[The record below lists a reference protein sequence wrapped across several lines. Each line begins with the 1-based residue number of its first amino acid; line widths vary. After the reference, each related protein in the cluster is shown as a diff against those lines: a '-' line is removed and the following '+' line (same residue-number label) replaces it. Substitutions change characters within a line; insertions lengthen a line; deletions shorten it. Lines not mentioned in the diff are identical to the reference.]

1 MKHRYKTLI
10 KDTAIFA
17 AGSIA
22 SKAIMFFL
30 VPFYT
35 SHLSAAD
42 YGIADY
48 IFTIAQMIMPFASVV
63 IFDAVIRFG
72 IQRQD
77 RPQDV
82 LLIGLIIW
90 FLGSAVVFLLA
101 PLLGL
106 YPAVSRWRWYI
117 SAYVSLNMLLSIN
130 LNYLKAIEKNGL
142 YAVICVTE
150 TLLLALANI
159 YFLAFRELGVQG
171 YVLAYL
177 LANAICIALSA
188 IFGGLVPAL
197 RQARFEKKLAVEMV
211 RYSSPLIFNNIS
223 WWVIQSSDKV
233 MIEEMVSDTAL
244 GLYNVAAKMPSLISV
259 FVTVFQQAWGI
270 SSSREMDSTNDSSFF
285 TTVFELYCFAA
296 FSACVFLTAI
306 AKIFMHIY
314 VPGAEYA
321 SAWQYVPLLLVSA
334 VFSAIGGYCGGLYG
348 ALKKSVN
355 NMLSTVTA
363 AAVNLIVNYIAIKMC
378 GLWGAIIGT
387 VVAYIFLGLYRLFD
401 VKRFVQIDADWNRFF
416 INGAIILLQ
425 AILVSLQVFGYFVSA
440 AAVVLFAVVNWKYI
454 LRMVSQFHLRRK

>member
-17 AGSIA
+17 AGSMA

-35 SHLSAAD
+35 NHLSTAD

-48 IFTIAQMIMPFASVV
+48 IFTIAQMILPFASVV
-63 IFDAVIRFG
+63 IFDAVIRFA

-82 LLIGLIIW
+82 LLIGVIVWL
-90 FLGSAVVFLLA
+90 LGSAVVFLLS

-106 YPAVSRWRWYI
+106 YPAVSRWKWYI

-130 LNYLKAIEKNGL
+130 LNYLKAVDKNIL

-159 YFLAFRELGVQG
+159 YFLAFRKLGIQG

-177 LANAICIALSA
+177 LANGVCIVLSA
-188 IFGGLVPAL
+188 ALGGLIPAL
-197 RQARFEKKLAVEMV
+197 RQARFEKKLAGEML

-233 MIEEMVSDTAL
+233 MIEEMVSDSAL
-244 GLYNVAAKMPSLISV
+244 GLYNVASKMPSLISV
-259 FVTVFQQAWGI
+259 FVSVFQQAWGI
-270 SSSREMDSTNDSSFF
+270 SSTREMDSTNDSTFY
-285 TTVFELYCFAA
+285 TTVFELYCFAG
-296 FSACVFLTAI
+296 FSACIFLTAI

-314 VPGAEYA
+314 VPASDYA

-363 AAVNLIVNYIAIKMC
+363 AVVNLIVNYIAIKMC

-387 VVAYIFLGLYRLFD
+387 VVAYIVLALYRLYD
-401 VKRFVQIDADWNRFF
+401 VKRFVSIDVDWKRFY
-416 INGAIILLQ
+416 INSTIILVQ
-425 AILVSLQVFGYFVSA
+425 AILVSLQIYGYLVSA
-440 AAVVLFAVVNWKYI
+440 VAIVLFGIANRKYI
-454 LRMVSQFHLRRK
+454 LLMVSSFRHKGR